1 MKNEFEAKV
10 NLDAALSL
18 ISNLQNDKLNQS
30 ELINYQRNEITN
42 LKKRI
47 KELEFIKDRYE
58 NRVSEEA
65 NLLISDM
72 VSEYNYLFEN

>member
-1 MKNEFEAKV
+1 MKNESETKAS
-10 NLDAALSL
+10 LDAALSL
-18 ISNLQNDKLNQS
+18 INNLQNDKSNLS
-30 ELINYQRNEITN
+30 ELINYQRNEIAN